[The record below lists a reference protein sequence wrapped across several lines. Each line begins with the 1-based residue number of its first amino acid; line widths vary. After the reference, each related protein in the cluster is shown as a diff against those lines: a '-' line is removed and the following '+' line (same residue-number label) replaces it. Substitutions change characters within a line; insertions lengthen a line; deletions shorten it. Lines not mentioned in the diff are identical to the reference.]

1 MDSKKHQALM
11 TVGQR
16 SAEPHPGQTA
26 EHGPTHDQRGSQIES
41 ERHQYPTGN
50 IPKAGSERG
59 NKRPRIKRS
68 GS

>member
-11 TVGQR
+11 TVVQR
-16 SAEPHPGQTA
+16 SGEQDPGRTAEP
-26 EHGPTHDQRGSQIES
+26 GPTHDQHGSQIES

-50 IPKAGSERG
+50 IPKAGGERS